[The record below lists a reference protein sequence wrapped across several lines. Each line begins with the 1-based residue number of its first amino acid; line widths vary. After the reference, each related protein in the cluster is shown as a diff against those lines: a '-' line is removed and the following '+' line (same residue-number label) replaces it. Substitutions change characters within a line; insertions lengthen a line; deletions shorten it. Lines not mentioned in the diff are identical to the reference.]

1 MPNSYLSPG
10 VSVQELR
17 SGLPQIRGV
26 PTSIGG
32 FVGSAKRGPVAYP
45 VLVSSFAQFNRAF
58 GGYTSSSYLA
68 ESVKGFFDNGGAQAY
83 IIRVLGS
90 SGGSNA
96 KASVT
101 LADAALTSIMTF
113 TSVGEGSANNA
124 TSILSASNNTT
135 LGTGLTTQI
144 SAGST
149 QSANFSAGIISRLTV
164 GDTVSLTDGANTIR
178 FVIAN
183 IQNNMV
189 TFAAATTAGG
199 TLSTATTVVTIETF
213 TLTVFYNGTIVE
225 GPFFNLRLSPLS
237 AKNYFVTRIGGVLGG
252 TLGANS
258 VNPVEYV
265 VNVVDLAAAVPNED
279 LRPVNVVTT
288 GTGDPLVGGAE
299 AATFADA
306 DYIGQNATLPFTGIY
321 AATILQDLRMLA
333 IPGVTGITTGAV
345 SKALVQFCESQGSLV
360 ALITAPL
367 NTSPTN
373 CATYKQNN
381 IGTSSYQCF
390 YYPWVQILSPLFGV
404 PTMSPPEGYVMGM
417 FARTDQN
424 QTTAKAPAGEA
435 TGQLVDTIGIER
447 ILSSSD
453 KNLLYPLNINPIE
466 NIPDVGQCVM
476 GSRTGDFPGGDFQQ
490 VHVRRTFI
498 YFEQSLLLG
507 TRFVLFEPNTASTRA
522 KLKRVT
528 DSFMELSWRSG
539 LLDGDTL
546 AKAFTTICDDS
557 NNPPVIV
564 AAQQMV
570 ESIFV
575 NIPQTVENLV
585 ITIQQNSAATAPSSV

>member
-1 MPNSYLSPG
+1 
-10 VSVQELR
+10 
-17 SGLPQIRGV
+17 
-26 PTSIGG
+26 
-32 FVGSAKRGPVAYP
+32 
-45 VLVSSFAQFNRAF
+45 
-58 GGYTSSSYLA
+58 
-68 ESVKGFFDNGGAQAY
+68 
-83 IIRVLGS
+83 
-90 SGGSNA
+90 
-96 KASVT
+96 
-101 LADAALTSIMTF
+101 
-113 TSVGEGSANNA
+113 
-124 TSILSASNNTT
+124 
-135 LGTGLTTQI
+135 
-144 SAGST
+144 
-149 QSANFSAGIISRLTV
+149 
-164 GDTVSLTDGANTIR
+164 
-178 FVIAN
+178 
-183 IQNNMV
+183 
-189 TFAAATTAGG
+189 
-199 TLSTATTVVTIETF
+199 
-213 TLTVFYNGTIVE
+213 
-225 GPFFNLRLSPLS
+225 
-237 AKNYFVTRIGGVLGG
+237 VTRIGGVLGG

-321 AATILQDLRMLA
+321 AATVLQNLRMLA
-333 IPGVTGITTGAV
+333 IPGVTGITAGAV